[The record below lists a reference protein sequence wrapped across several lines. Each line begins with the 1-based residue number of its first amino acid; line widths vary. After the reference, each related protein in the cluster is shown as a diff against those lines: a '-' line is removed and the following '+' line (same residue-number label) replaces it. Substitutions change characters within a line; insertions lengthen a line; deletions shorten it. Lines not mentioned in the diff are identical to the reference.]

1 MPSVM
6 DRPCRDTGNMGPPAA
21 QCGGTASVDQTRDK
35 EAPVTTMTTSVNIGK
50 KPSPVTLTDI
60 AVTKVGELLA
70 QEEGESLALRVAVK
84 PGGCSGYSYEMFFDS
99 EVMPDDVV
107 REFGTVKVVVDSAS
121 AELLVGSTLDY
132 SDGLQGAGFH
142 IVNPNATRTCG
153 CGSSFS

>member
-1 MPSVM
+1 MRWCDAS
-6 DRPCRDTGNMGPPAA
+6 NMELFRGTM
-21 QCGGTASVDQTRDK
+21 QWTASVEMARDK

-60 AVTKVGELLA
+60 AISKVGELLA
-70 QEEGESLALRVAVK
+70 QEEGESMALRVAVK

-99 EVMPDDVV
+99 EVMSDDIVS
-107 REFGTVKVVVDSAS
+107 EFGSIKVVVDAAS